1 MRILIAEDDRVS
13 RHLLEATLK
22 HWGYDVVVACDGLE
36 ALATIQGPDAP
47 ALAILDWMMPGMDGV
62 AVTRAARQT
71 PTTIPTYII
80 LLTAKTEKQDI
91 VAALKAGADDY
102 LTKPFDR
109 EELGARVWAGLRIVD
124 LQRNLTDRVHD
135 LVESLTNVKQLQ
147 GMLPIC
153 SYCKRIRD
161 DQNYWQ
167 KVENYISDHS
177 DVRFSHGICPSC
189 YENTVRPELETF
201 RQEKQN
207 EGLATGRAE
216 QAKQPNAP
224 PLNCASC

>member
-22 HWGYDVVVACDGLE
+22 KWDYDVIVACDGLE
-36 ALATIQGPDAP
+36 ALAAIRGSEPP

-62 AVTRAARQT
+62 EVTRAVRQIV
-71 PTTIPTYII
+71 TTTPTYII
-80 LLTAKTEKQDI
+80 LLTSKTEKDDV
-91 VAALKAGADDY
+91 VAALESGADDY
-102 LTKPFDR
+102 LTKPFDH
-109 EELGARVWAGLRIVD
+109 EELGARVLAGLRIVS
-124 LQRNLTDRVHD
+124 LQKTLIDRVNELED
-135 LVESLTNVKQLQ
+135 ALANVKQLQ

-153 SYCKRIRD
+153 SYCKKIRD

-177 DVRFSHGICPSC
+177 DAQFSHSVCPSC
-189 YENTVRPELETF
+189 YENTVRPELERF

-207 EGLATGRAE
+207 KG
-216 QAKQPNAP
+216 
-224 PLNCASC
+224 